1 MNTFEPQKL
10 DNEIIKELLKN
21 SLNIINYGKFNF
33 IPLIIFLDILT
44 GMLLSSYNYIPL
56 YNILINLLAGPLI
69 LAYFVLHIEVIRQ
82 IKDREH
88 FSVNNILFKS
98 LFILKN
104 NFFYIKKYMFYY
116 YLFSTIIIVLSLPLL
131 YYNTSLSLPD
141 NQLYNYISKICIG
154 TNMFFF
160 FCFIFE
166 SKSRSHSI
174 LFAGLN
180 IIYNDCNEAQ
190 ANMMIEKSSKI
201 NERKL
206 SLIKIWICIITIIIC
221 LKFYILFPFFVILC
235 IAFQFC
241 IWDYIFNNKK
251 GQEEAEKESLV
262 NINNEGVI
270 QG

>member
-44 GMLLSSYNYIPL
+44 GTLLSSYHYTPL
-56 YNILINLLAGPLI
+56 YNILINLFAGPLI
-69 LAYFVLHIEVIRQ
+69 LVYFVLHIEVIRQ
-82 IKDREH
+82 IKDHEY

-98 LFILKN
+98 LLILKN
-104 NFFYIKKYMFYY
+104 NFFYIKKYMLYY
-116 YLFSTIIIVLSLPLL
+116 YLFSTIIVILSLPLI
-131 YYNTSLSLPD
+131 YYNSSSPLTD
-141 NQLYNYISKICIG
+141 NHFYNYISKICIG

-174 LFAGLN
+174 LFTGLN

-190 ANMMIEKSSKI
+190 ANMMVEKSSRI
-201 NERKL
+201 NEKKL
-206 SLIKIWICIITIIIC
+206 SLIKICVCIITIIIC
-221 LKFYILFPFFVILC
+221 LKFYILFPFFAVLC

-251 GQEEAEKESLV
+251 GLEEKIEQVSLID
-262 NINNEGVI
+262 INNKGVI
-270 QG
+270 